1 MDKDNS
7 AKGDIPGTKDSE
19 NRTVLKVLGI
29 IGTVFFFLSYI
40 PFFIL
45 PLISLDGVSE
55 GMFGARTIYGWE
67 AVSNYFMWMCII
79 PIYPILIIYQIVWGI
94 VYIRRKKK
102 ALKISTIALVA
113 VILISTAATCII
125 FRFRE
130 KARYEELIPEVRTY
144 IKDKYGS
151 DLADSSELT
160 LYDYDAG
167 AFKGSSPLFPS
178 NIKFEIDH
186 APDGYYDDVINVFL
200 GQNDKYEKDFRK
212 YLDKIHDMEGEIHV
226 QPHIASINFDGYH
239 KGDDYS
245 VLFPKTEY
253 SIAGLQIE
261 LPHDEIR
268 QDRLIELTKKA
279 IDEYIPKLGDH
290 TLKFIM
296 IYVRDDDSGSTV
308 ATIQI
313 DFPGENTKDYTVIQI
328 EPRIS
333 DDTPNTIW
341 ADAFFAEEL

>member
-1 MDKDNS
+1 MDIDNTV
-7 AKGDIPGTKDSE
+7 KGKKDSKG
-19 NRTVLKVLGI
+19 TIVLKILGI
-29 IGTVFFFLSYI
+29 TGTVFFFLSYI

-45 PLISLDGVSE
+45 SLVSLDGISE
-55 GMFGARTIYGWE
+55 GMFGARNIYGWE
-67 AVSNYFMWMCII
+67 AVSNFFMWMCII
-79 PIYPILIIYQIVWGI
+79 PIYPVAVIYQIVWGI
-94 VYIRRKKK
+94 AYIRRKKK
-102 ALKISTIALVA
+102 ALKIAAASLVA
-113 VILISTAATCII
+113 VILIATAATCII

-130 KARYEELIPEVRTY
+130 KARYEELIPGVRTY
-144 IKDKYGS
+144 LKDKYGS
-151 DLADSSELT
+151 DFADSAELT

-167 AFKGSSPLFPS
+167 AFKGKSPIFGTLS
-178 NIKFEIDH
+178 FELDH
-186 APDGYYDDVINVFL
+186 APDGYYDDIINVFN

-212 YLDKIHDMEGEIHV
+212 YLDQKHGMTGEIHV
-226 QPHIASINFDGYH
+226 QPHIASINFDGYN

-245 VLFPKTEY
+245 ALFPATEY

-268 QDRLIELTKKA
+268 QERLIELTKKA

-296 IYVRDDDSGSTV
+296 IYVRDEDSGSTV